1 MRSLWTLSLS
11 LLLLPLLPA
20 QGASEIVQREQGQL
34 VMENIPTISAE
45 VTERLAQYS
54 NARSASLADWTADSK
69 ALLIRTRFA
78 DTVQLHHVA
87 QPLGMRK
94 QLTFFA
100 EPINGGQY
108 QPGSSSSGFVYGRDN
123 GGDENYQLYF
133 FESATGKSR
142 LLSDGTS
149 RNQAARWSPS
159 GRFLLYSSSRRNN
172 VDFDIYQYDMATG
185 SERRL
190 YDSKGSFSTLD
201 ISADE
206 KSALLM
212 QYVSVTES
220 RLFLLD
226 LASGQA
232 VSLNI
237 APGRVSY
244 GEAQFSKDGKGVY
257 LTLDADSEF
266 QRLAYHDFSTGRL
279 QMLTPD
285 LRWDVGN
292 IALANN
298 GKLLAYSV
306 NEGGLDKIYLLDTK
320 SGKPLKA
327 PKLPPAVLTGMKFSP
342 DSQQLALSFSAANAP
357 SDVYLFELKSATLT
371 RWTESEIGGLD
382 ANQFVL
388 PALVQFPSFDQDGG
402 KPRQIPAFVYKP
414 KTGTGKFPVVISI
427 HGGPEGQY
435 RPSFSEWAQYLSTE
449 LGVAFIA
456 PNVRGSSGYGKSFL
470 ELDNGIKR
478 EDSVRDIGALLD
490 WIASQP
496 DLDKDRVLV
505 MGGSYGG
512 YMTLAALTHYNARL
526 KGGIDIVGIS
536 HFATFLSNTKG
547 YRADLRRAEYGD
559 ERDPAMREFMEQI
572 APLNNAHKISVP
584 LFVVQGLNDPRVPV
598 TEAEQIVAKVRANK
612 GEVWYLLAKDEGH
625 GFAKK
630 NNRDFYQAAAIT
642 FIRQHLLGQ

>member
-1 MRSLWTLSLS
+1 MRLLWTLSLMW
-11 LLLLPLLPA
+11 LPLLPA
-20 QGASEIVQREQGQL
+20 KSGAEIVRREQGQL
-34 VMENIPTISAE
+34 VMENVPAIPTE

-54 NARSASLADWTADSK
+54 NARSANLADWTPDSK
-69 ALLIRTRFA
+69 AVLIRTRFA
-78 DTVQLHHVA
+78 DTVQLHQVS

-94 QLTFFA
+94 QLTFFS

-108 QPGSSSSGFVYGRDN
+108 QPGSNSRGFVYGRDS

-133 FESATGKSR
+133 FETATGKSR
-142 LLSDGTS
+142 LLSDGSS
-149 RNQAARWSPS
+149 RNQSPQWAPS
-159 GRFLLYSSSRRNN
+159 GRFLLYSSSRRNH
-172 VDFDIYQYDMATG
+172 VDFDIYLYDMATG

-201 ISADE
+201 ISPDE
-206 KSALLM
+206 KSALLL

-226 LASGQA
+226 IASGQA

-244 GEAQFSKDGKGVY
+244 GEAQFSKDGNGIF

-266 QRLAYHDFSTGRL
+266 QRLAYYDLALARL
-279 QMLTPD
+279 QVLTPG
-285 LRWDVGN
+285 LNWDVGN

-306 NEGGLDKIYLLDTK
+306 NEGGLDKVYLIN
-320 SGKPLKA
+320 SQSRKPLKA
-327 PKLPPAVLTGMKFSP
+327 PNLPPAVLTGMKFSP

-357 SDVYLFELKSATLT
+357 SDVYLFEPKSATLT
-371 RWTESEIGGLD
+371 RWTASEIGGLD
-382 ANQFVL
+382 ASQFVL
-388 PALVQFPSFDQDGG
+388 PTLVQFSSFDQDDG

-414 KTGTGKFPVVISI
+414 KTGTGKFPVVVSL
-427 HGGPEGQY
+427 HGGPESQY
-435 RPSFSEWAQYLSTE
+435 RPSFSEWAQYLSSE

-456 PNVRGSSGYGKSFL
+456 PNVRGSSGYGKSYL

-490 WIASQP
+490 WIATQP

-512 YMTLAALTHYNARL
+512 YLTLAALTHYNARL

-547 YRADLRRAEYGD
+547 YRSDLRRAEYGD
-559 ERDPAMREFMEQI
+559 ERDPAMREFMDQI
-572 APLNNAHKISVP
+572 APLNNANKITVP

-598 TEAEQIVAKVRANK
+598 TEAEQIVAKVRANR

-630 NNRDFYQAAAIT
+630 TNRDFYQAAAIT